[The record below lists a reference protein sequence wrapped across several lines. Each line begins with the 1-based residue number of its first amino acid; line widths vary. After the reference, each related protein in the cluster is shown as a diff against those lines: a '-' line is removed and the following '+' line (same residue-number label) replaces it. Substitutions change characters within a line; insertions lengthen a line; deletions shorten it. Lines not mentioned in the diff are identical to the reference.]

1 MNLFGCCLLFGL
13 ASVFSEK
20 VVSVCKYVS
29 SSKSYKNGVDTNKKK
44 SFILYKGIQNS
55 REIVGQKRDKGNNG
69 SKGAKGTKG
78 NTGEANMT
86 EIYELKLQLELGEF
100 HGMSFQ

>member
-1 MNLFGCCLLFGL
+1 MNLSGCCLLFGL
-13 ASVFSEK
+13 VCVFSEK

-29 SSKSYKNGVDTNKKK
+29 SSTSHEIGEETFYEEM
-44 SFILYKGIQNS
+44 QNS
-55 REIVGQKRDKGNNG
+55 RVNIGQKCDKGNNG
-69 SKGAKGTKG
+69 SKGEKGRKG
-78 NTGEANMT
+78 DTGEANMT